1 MCDSESVKALGTD
14 MILASWG
21 IRFAA
26 SQKNDDYVLSGM
38 NSMQQIENNISF
50 MKSFKPLNK
59 AEEGMLLQIA
69 SEYIEKKYIQCT
81 ECRYCVDVCLK
92 NIDIPV
98 YLKLLNDVKRTD
110 NKSVFYNSVTYYD
123 ITFPDIPEC
132 IIQGDDMQ
140 QAYEMAVEAF
150 RLAISSRVE
159 DGQEIPAASEPYQLM
174 LEANLFCV
182 IIEFNLL
189 AYKRT
194 NSKAVK

>member
-1 MCDSESVKALGTD
+1 

-132 IIQGDDMQ
+132 II
-140 QAYEMAVEAF
+140 
-150 RLAISSRVE
+150 
-159 DGQEIPAASEPYQLM
+159 
-174 LEANLFCV
+174 
-182 IIEFNLL
+182 
-189 AYKRT
+189 
-194 NSKAVK
+194 